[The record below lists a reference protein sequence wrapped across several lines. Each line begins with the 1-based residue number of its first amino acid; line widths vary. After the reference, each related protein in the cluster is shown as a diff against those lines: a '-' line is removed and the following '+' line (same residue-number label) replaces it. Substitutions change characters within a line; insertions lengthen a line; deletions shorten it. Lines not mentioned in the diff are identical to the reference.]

1 MSKREK
7 LSDAAIVAFV
17 TSHLGWERQ
26 GDALVKTFEFAD
38 YPGGLAFAV
47 RVGFAAER
55 RDHHP
60 DLRVSYRKVEVTWST
75 HDQGGITAV
84 DIEMAELCDQLH
96 HA

>member
-7 LSDAAIVAFV
+7 LSEQVVTAFT
-17 TSHLGWERQ
+17 TSHAGWARA
-26 GDALVKTFEFAD
+26 GDAVTKTFAFSD
-38 YPGGLAFAV
+38 YAGGIAFAV

-60 DLRVSYRKVEVTWST
+60 DLRIGYRKVEVTWTT
-75 HDQGGITAV
+75 HDAGGITAL
-84 DIEMAELCDQLH
+84 DTEMAELCDRLH